1 MQKNNCQNTE
11 KEKYRNVENLDLIYA
26 QGGGGG
32 VSMGRVNTFGTDT
45 TCIGGWLL
53 ISMFFLKM
61 KST

>member
-32 VSMGRVNTFGTDT
+32 VCMGRVNTFGTDT
-45 TCIGGWLL
+45 TCIGGWLPML
-53 ISMFFLKM
+53 DVF
-61 KST
+61 